1 MSSRLS
7 LAIFRSVSNGACRG
21 PSPKPSDL
29 IPSLTLHS
37 AALKDLR
44 FVVKALKTLSARWE
58 DIGMAVDVKGL
69 DEIKRNYQGM
79 YMYIQV
85 TVKSL

>member
-1 MSSRLS
+1 MRSRLS
-7 LAIFRSVSNGACRG
+7 LATCIFQSVLNGACRG

-37 AALKDLR
+37 VALKDLR

-69 DEIKRNYQGM
+69 DEIKKNYRGTFESQ
-79 YMYIQV
+79 
-85 TVKSL
+85 